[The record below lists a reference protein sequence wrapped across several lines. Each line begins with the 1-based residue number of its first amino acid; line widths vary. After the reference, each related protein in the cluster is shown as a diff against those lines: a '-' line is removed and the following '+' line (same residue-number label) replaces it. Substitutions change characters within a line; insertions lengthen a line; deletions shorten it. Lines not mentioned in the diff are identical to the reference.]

1 MCDGDSMDERN
12 IPWTCQ
18 EGAPLATRC
27 RAKTL
32 TRSLYDLASKPLYG
46 LPGGLLL
53 PWLRGASHEG
63 AVPLMKARG
72 RPCGEFFYS
81 LSVLLFCCSFVA
93 ILTPSWRP
101 LGALLIPSLSGR
113 LKHCASRCSQARYA
127 CASTPPRSPLFP
139 PTPRAWLTH
148 DPVHAGPLQG
158 RALVHRSLHPAG

>member
-72 RPCGEFFYS
+72 RPCGEFF
-81 LSVLLFCCSFVA
+81 LFPFCVALLLLFCCHIDA
-93 ILTPSWRP
+93 LLAPSWRSAYSFP
-101 LGALLIPSLSGR
+101 VGTLEALR
-113 LKHCASRCSQARYA
+113 VQMF
-127 CASTPPRSPLFP
+127 T
-139 PTPRAWLTH
+139 
-148 DPVHAGPLQG
+148 GPLCLCIDSPTLPTFPSN
-158 RALVHRSLHPAG
+158 ASSLANA